1 MESSWSFF
9 CSTSSTMLFHLAL
22 KPTTKGIVSYN
33 PAGLPCAATATNPS
47 ASPVCHH
54 LHILQS
60 LWDLHL
66 VQPLLLL
73 VNPQL
78 AGVDLAEH
86 AVDGEGI
93 VEPLLSEHRHL
104 GHLGV
109 KLLHLSHAHLHLLQ
123 SGQRTEERRGDND
136 GRKDRQHPH
145 VFAESHDMHTMSV
158 NGLADPPVLLQK
170 GLGGVLVVSKVLA
183 GDQAVGILQPRH
195 QVVRLRG
202 ELEKVERLL
211 QVAETL
217 RGLVLQPLPLALHL
231 HDALLDAR
239 RAKALVTQDLL
250 SSLHGVLQEQDRM
263 EE

>member
-1 MESSWSFF
+1 MKHPF
-9 CSTSSTMLFHLAL
+9 
-22 KPTTKGIVSYN
+22 P
-33 PAGLPCAATATNPS
+33 
-47 ASPVCHH
+47 
-54 LHILQS
+54 
-60 LWDLHL
+60 
-66 VQPLLLL
+66 
-73 VNPQL
+73 
-78 AGVDLAEH
+78 
-86 AVDGEGI
+86 
-93 VEPLLSEHRHL
+93 
-104 GHLGV
+104 
-109 KLLHLSHAHLHLLQ
+109 AHLLFTVLQ
-123 SGQRTEERRGDND
+123 
-136 GRKDRQHPH
+136 RQHHH
-145 VFAESHDMHTMSV
+145 VFAESHDMHTMFV